1 MNWVRLWSIYNLIL
15 KLAEKKTF
23 AQIPEIIHCGN
34 NEYWCHQGGFCLI
47 RRGYSK
53 RILPSNPNLRA
64 NILVSDNIM
73 TNTSNDQL
81 QGIDIH
87 SMVLT
92 FISKIGIQWQ
102 DHRVIFPAISEA
114 KQIQLNGLASRTI
127 WQPKITVTGLK
138 GNQAD
143 VGKTGKSKK
152 CKKYNFH
159 LMSCIR

>member
-34 NEYWCHQGGFCLI
+34 NQYWCHQGGVCLL
-47 RRGYSK
+47 RGYSE
-53 RILPSNPNLRA
+53 RILPSNPKLRA

-102 DHRVIFPAISEA
+102 DHRVIFPGIRSGEQKA
-114 KQIQLNGLASRTI
+114 LNGQASGSI
-127 WQPKITVTGLK
+127 WIPKITVTGLK
-138 GNQAD
+138 GDQ
-143 VGKTGKSKK
+143 TGHEEARK
-152 CKKYNFH
+152 
-159 LMSCIR
+159 